1 MLEKGKKYKYEEIK
15 KIFDEV
21 KIDVILNPFD
31 NDAETE
37 NDKIKLNKK
46 ADFTMK
52 LMAIPV
58 IQTLEKKLF
67 GKDDK

>member
-15 KIFDEV
+15 RIFDEV
-21 KIDVILNPFD
+21 KMGVVLNPLD
-31 NDAETE
+31 NDKETKNNE
-37 NDKIKLNKK
+37 TKLNDE

-52 LMAIPV
+52 LMAISV
-58 IQTLEKKLF
+58 IHTLEKKLF

>member
-21 KIDVILNPFD
+21 KMGVVLNPL
-31 NDAETE
+31 NDDKETKNNE
-37 NDKIKLNKK
+37 TKLNNE

-52 LMAIPV
+52 LMAMSV
-58 IQTLEKKLF
+58 ICTLEKKLF

>member
-15 KIFDEV
+15 RIFDEV
-21 KIDVILNPFD
+21 KMGVVLNPL
-31 NDAETE
+31 A
-37 NDKIKLNKK
+37 NDKETKNNETKLNDE

-52 LMAIPV
+52 LMAISV
-58 IQTLEKKLF
+58 IHTLEKKLF